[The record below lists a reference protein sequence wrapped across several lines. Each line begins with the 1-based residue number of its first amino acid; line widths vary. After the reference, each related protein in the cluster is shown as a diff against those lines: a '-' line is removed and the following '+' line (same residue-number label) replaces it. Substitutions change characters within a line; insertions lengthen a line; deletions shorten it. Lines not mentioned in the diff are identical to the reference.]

1 MIVCH
6 HLRYSRSTR
15 VLWLLEE
22 LGLPYERVDYDRDP
36 RTFRRPPELAAVH
49 PLGKAPVIADDG
61 ILIAESGA
69 IIEYLIERYG
79 KGRLAPAP
87 GHPDRA
93 AYLEWLHFAEGTAML
108 GFIMGLFG
116 AGMPERAAA
125 YASESR
131 SLALVALDQALGDRE
146 YLVGDTLTGADIN
159 NYYVV
164 AIAQARAMLA
174 DFPRLAAYHARLV
187 ARPALQK
194 ALEVGGPVTP
204 PGR

>member
-1 MIVCH
+1 MIVVH

-15 VLWLLEE
+15 ILWLLEE
-22 LGLPYERVDYDRDP
+22 LGLPYEVVAYDRNP
-36 RTFRRPPELAAVH
+36 ATFRRPPELAAIH
-49 PLGKAPVIADDG
+49 PLGKAPVIVDDG
-61 ILIAESGA
+61 QLIAESGA

-79 KGRLAPAP
+79 EGRLAPAP

-116 AGMPERAAA
+116 AGLPEMAAA
-125 YASESR
+125 YAGESR
-131 SLALVALDQALGDRE
+131 GLALTALDTVLGDRDF
-146 YLVGDTLTGADIN
+146 LVGDALTGADIN

-164 AIAQARAMLA
+164 AIAEARGMLE
-174 DFPRLAAYHARLV
+174 DYRRLKAYRARLV
-187 ARPALQK
+187 ARPGLQR

-204 PGR
+204 PSR